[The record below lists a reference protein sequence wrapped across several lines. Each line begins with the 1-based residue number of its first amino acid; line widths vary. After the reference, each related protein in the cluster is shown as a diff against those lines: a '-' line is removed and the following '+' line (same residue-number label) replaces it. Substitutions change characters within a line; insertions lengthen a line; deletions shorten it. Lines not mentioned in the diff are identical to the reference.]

1 MEAPSRNDADLPAFA
16 AIGIIALLVLASIGI
31 YLLLSAR

>member
-16 AIGIIALLVLASIGI
+16 AIGIIALMVLFSIGL